1 MCVCV
6 LIFPCTTLFWVIGP
20 IDHNPPVPT
29 DCPLKRH
36 CSQFTSTLLKS
47 TQAHK
52 HTSTS
57 TPLKRHCSQAHCWCD
72 LRRSN
77 WFPNRNRLSVSQSDK
92 DCLQK
97 WILARQVE
105 GPLSLHYI
113 RPEDLQVDAPYGLKQ
128 IRLESSNWFV
138 NSCKTSL
145 KVLCP
150 YIMSEHKILKWMFH
164 HCSIWTETDTT
175 GKLPWRDKITAIR
188 AAIPQVDDS
197 HILSVKNYPLLTWQL

>member
-1 MCVCV
+1 MCSYFPMHDIV
-6 LIFPCTTLFWVIGP
+6 LSNWSNWPQSSSSNRLSAQKTLFSI
-20 IDHNPPVPT
+20 HKHT
-29 DCPLKRH
+29 AEKH
-36 CSQFTSTLLKS
+36 TS

-52 HTSTS
+52 HKHTAQKTLFTSTLRVRP
-57 TPLKRHCSQAHCWCD
+57 TPIKLI
-72 LRRSN
+72 
-77 WFPNRNRLSVSQSDK
+77 SVLHSDK

-97 WILARQVE
+97 WILAKQVE